1 MLMQSILYLQ
11 SNFNWFNTS
20 LTFPAATPSMI
31 IDWLPKLSTT
41 ATQAVAEA
49 EAEAERQRLR
59 V

>member
-20 LTFPAATPSMI
+20 LTFPAATSSMI
-31 IDWLPKLSTT
+31 FDWLPKLSTT

-49 EAEAERQRLR
+49 EAERQRLR